1 MHTAA
6 CHRANSSRPTAAP
19 LAKQVSIGVEDAAA
33 VRALGAVAND
43 VERDFSAVRTRLTI
57 AHLTTRAV
65 LHRHVA
71 HLDMWEQSGWPL
83 PHPSQ
88 PA

>member
-1 MHTAA
+1 M
-6 CHRANSSRPTAAP
+6 
-19 LAKQVSIGVEDAAA
+19 SIGVKDAAA
-33 VRALGAVAND
+33 VRTLGGVTTD
-43 VERDFSAVRTRLTI
+43 VERHFSAVRTWLTI

-71 HLDMWEQSGWPL
+71 HLDMWGQSGWPL